1 VNKLYQHLI
10 KGTLIIAA
18 VFVFAIITWQ
28 QNVPDILA
36 QAAQPTPTPP
46 AANVSALPGTPAPPA
61 AFDQAKAIADL
72 MAQIKGKEQEA
83 AETVFK
89 NIQMFKGMPAI
100 RVVKIMELG
109 YARSLGVD
117 CTHCHVAGQWEKEDK
132 TTKQTARDMA
142 KMLQTIN
149 GDLLKNIKNLK
160 GPNPIVNCTTCHRG
174 QVKPALD
181 LGKS

>member
-1 VNKLYQHLI
+1 MNKPYFKLI
-10 KGTLIIAA
+10 KVAIVILA
-18 VFVFAIITWQ
+18 VFVFAAAIWK
-28 QNVPDILA
+28 QNVINTFA
-36 QAAQPTPTPP
+36 QTTQVSPTPTAAP
-46 AANVSALPGTPAPPA
+46 AATPTA

-72 MAQIKGKEQEA
+72 MAQIKGKEQDP

-142 KMLQTIN
+142 KMMQTIN
-149 GDLLKNIKNLK
+149 GDLLKNIKNLHS
-160 GPNPIVNCTTCHRG
+160 PNPIINCTTCHRG

>member
-1 VNKLYQHLI
+1 MNNSYQNLI
-10 KGTLIIAA
+10 KASIFVVALIIFIAA
-18 VFVFAIITWQ
+18 IGK
-28 QNVPDILA
+28 QNRMA
-36 QAAQPTPTPP
+36 QAQTAQTAPT
-46 AANVSALPGTPAPPA
+46 TPAQTPAPA

-72 MAQIKGKEQEA
+72 TAQIKGKEQEP

-89 NIQMFKGMPAI
+89 NIQTFKGVPAM
-100 RVVKIMELG
+100 RVLKIMELG

-132 TTKQTARDMA
+132 STKQTARDMA
-142 KMLQTIN
+142 KMVQTIN

-160 GPNPIVNCTTCHRG
+160 GPNSIINCTTCHRG

>member
-1 VNKLYQHLI
+1 MNKSYLNLI
-10 KGTLIIAA
+10 KAAVVVLA
-18 VFVFAIITWQ
+18 VFVFAAVMWKENTASTF
-28 QNVPDILA
+28 A
-36 QAAQPTPTPP
+36 QTAQPTPTP
-46 AANVSALPGTPAPPA
+46 ATANTSATPAPA

-72 MAQIKGKEQEA
+72 MTQIKGKEQEP

-89 NIQMFKGMPAI
+89 NIQMFKGMPAV

-132 TTKQTARDMA
+132 PAKQIARDMA
-142 KMLQTIN
+142 GMLKTIN

-160 GPNPIVNCTTCHRG
+160 SPNPIVNCTTCHRG

-181 LGKS
+181 LAKS

>member
-1 VNKLYQHLI
+1 VNKFKLSLI
-10 KGTLIIAA
+10 KAAIIVLALGA
-18 VFVFAIITWQ
+18 FGAITWQ
-28 QNVPDILA
+28 QNTSGTFAQTA
-36 QAAQPTPTPP
+36 QASPTPP
-46 AANVSALPGTPAPPA
+46 TPQAA

-72 MAQIKGKEQEA
+72 TAQIKGKEQEP

-89 NIQMFKGMPAI
+89 NIQMFKGMPAM
-100 RVVKIMELG
+100 RVLKIMELG

-142 KMLQTIN
+142 KMVQTIN

-160 GPNPIVNCTTCHRG
+160 GPNSIINCTTCHRG

>member
-1 VNKLYQHLI
+1 MNNSYQNLI
-10 KGTLIIAA
+10 KASI
-18 VFVFAIITWQ
+18 F
-28 QNVPDILA
+28 ILA
-36 QAAQPTPTPP
+36 LIVFTAAIWKQNRTAAQAQIAQITQATPTPP
-46 AANVSALPGTPAPPA
+46 PTA

-72 MAQIKGKEQEA
+72 TAQIKGKEQEP

-89 NIQMFKGMPAI
+89 NIQMFKGMPAM
-100 RVVKIMELG
+100 RVLKIMELG

-142 KMLQTIN
+142 KMVQTIN

>member
-1 VNKLYQHLI
+1 MNKPYPSLI
-10 KGTLIIAA
+10 KVTIVILA
-18 VFVFAIITWQ
+18 VVVFAAAIWK
-28 QNVPDILA
+28 QNVINTFA
-36 QAAQPTPTPP
+36 QTAQVSPTP
-46 AANVSALPGTPAPPA
+46 AATPALTPA
-61 AFDQAKAIADL
+61 GAFDQAKAIADL
-72 MAQIKGKEQEA
+72 MAQIKGKEQDP

-100 RVVKIMELG
+100 RVVKIMEFG

-142 KMLQTIN
+142 KMMQSIN
-149 GDLLKNIKNLK
+149 GDLLKNIKNLR
-160 GPNPIVNCTTCHRG
+160 GPNPIINCTTCHRG